1 MGRRA
6 ALLPLPPGRSPH
18 PRGVVVVMVSGVA
31 LVLHHALH
39 PKVVLDVLLHV
50 DVAKALADMGPVLLL
65 LLVVWMMR
73 RNAASSGGR
82 WWSRLHM
89 G

>member
-1 MGRRA
+1 VVGVLVVGGRA
-6 ALLPLPPGRSPH
+6 ALLPLTPGRSPH

-39 PKVVLDVLLHV
+39 PEVVLDVLLDV
-50 DVAKALADMGPVLLL
+50 DVAEALADMGPVLRLL

-73 RNAASSGGR
+73 RKAASSGGR
-82 WWSRLHM
+82 
-89 G
+89 